1 MYVSI
6 PFNHFTM
13 RTLLTTCLCLMTVLL
28 NPLSA
33 KTAKQPLRQDY
44 PIQPVSFVH
53 VKATDRFWA
62 PRIRINQEVTIPI
75 ALGHCYNTGRVDNFK
90 KAAGLMPGY
99 FNTQF
104 TFDDTDIYKI
114 IEGASYS
121 IQMYPNPALD
131 AQMDTLIEYIRLAQE
146 PDGYLYTARTAGKP
160 GALHEW
166 VGEKRWEK
174 TPDLSHELYNCGH
187 LYEAAVAHYQAT
199 GKRSLLDVAI
209 KNADLLVKDFG
220 PGKLA
225 YEPGHQIVEM
235 GLAKMYRVTG
245 KQAYLDLAKFFLDLK
260 GHGRSGEYA
269 QTHKP
274 VIEQD
279 EAVGHAVR
287 ANYMYSGMADVAALT
302 GNKAYLH
309 AIDRIWENV
318 VSKKLYVTGGVGA
331 TGHGE
336 AYGDNFELPNMSAY
350 CETCA
355 AIANVYWNHRLFL
368 LHGESK
374 FYDVLERT
382 LYNGLL
388 SGVSLE
394 GDRFFYPN
402 PLESVGQ
409 HARSA
414 WFGCACC
421 PSNVCRFLPSVPGYV
436 YAQKDDKLYVNLFM
450 QSESDLTIRNHPV
463 HITQQTEY
471 PWSGDV
477 VLVISPQKANAFTV
491 MLRVPGWA
499 RNQPVPSDLYH
510 YVQPN
515 NQPVTLNVNGVKT
528 PYTIGHDGYIALK
541 RTWEKGDKVSIGFPL
556 SVKRV
561 QAHDQVE
568 DDRGKVALE
577 RGPIVY
583 CLEWPDNE
591 EKVLN
596 TVLEDKVPVTE
607 TAYLPNELKG
617 IVRMEAL
624 ALSTRLGPDRTIVR
638 TPKRI
643 QAIPYF
649 AWANRGQGEMA
660 VWIPRT
666 VEVSQPEPMP
676 TLSTLATVS
685 ASTPNRSLK
694 TVNDGYLPAHSN
706 DRKVPF
712 YSLWPKNNATE
723 WVGLT
728 FEQPETVSRAAVY
741 WYDDGPWGG
750 CRIPLWW
757 KIQYKTEDGTWKDV
771 INTQAYVLKKDTL
784 NTVTFE
790 PVKTQHVRLLFQL
803 PESESCALYE
813 FDVL

>member
-1 MYVSI
+1 
-6 PFNHFTM
+6 M
-13 RTLLTTCLCLMTVLL
+13 RKILTSSLCLLAVSLL
-28 NPLSA
+28 NPLWA
-33 KTAKQPLRQDY
+33 KPANTPLKQDY
-44 PIQPVSFVH
+44 PINPVSFVA
-53 VKATDRFWA
+53 VKATDQFWA
-62 PRIRINQEVTIPI
+62 PRIRINQDITIPI

-90 KAAGLMPGY
+90 KAGKLIPGY
-99 FNTQF
+99 FDTQF

-114 IEGASYS
+114 IEGAAYS
-121 IQMYPNPALD
+121 IQMYPNSQLD
-131 AQMDTLIEYIRLAQE
+131 AQMDSLIEYIRVAQE

-174 TPDLSHELYNCGH
+174 DPDLSHELYNCGH

-199 GKRSLLDVAI
+199 GKRNLLDIAI
-209 KNADLLVKDFG
+209 KNADLLVRDFG

-225 YEPGHQIVEM
+225 YEPGHQVVEM

-245 KQAYLDLAKFFLDLK
+245 KKEYLDLAKFFLDLK
-260 GHGRSGEYA
+260 GKGHSGEYS

-302 GNKAYLH
+302 GNESYLH
-309 AIDRIWENV
+309 AIDKIWENV
-318 VSKKLYVTGGVGA
+318 AGKKLYVTGGVGA
-331 TGHGE
+331 TGSGE
-336 AYGDNFELPNMSAY
+336 AYGRNYELPNMSAY

-355 AIANVYWNHRLFL
+355 AIANVYWNYRLFL

-374 FYDVLERT
+374 YYDVLERT

-409 HARSA
+409 HSRSA

-421 PSNVCRFLPSVPGYV
+421 PSNVCRFIPSVPGYV
-436 YAQKDDKLYVNLFM
+436 YAQKDEKLYVNLFM
-450 QSESDLTIRNHPV
+450 QSESELTIQKNPV
-463 HITQQTEY
+463 HITQKTDY
-471 PWSGDV
+471 PWNGDV
-477 VLVISPQKANAFTV
+477 TMELTPKKAKAFTL
-491 MLRVPGWA
+491 MIRVPGWA
-499 RNQPVPSDLYH
+499 KNQPVPSDLYR
-510 YVQPN
+510 YVNPKTE
-515 NQPVTLNVNGVKT
+515 PVKLMINGVET
-528 PYTIGHDGYIALK
+528 PYAIGADGYIALNRK
-541 RTWEKGDKVSIGFPL
+541 WKKGDKVSLSFPM

-561 QAHDQVE
+561 QAHDMVE
-568 DDRGKVALE
+568 DDLGKVSLE

-583 CLEWPDNE
+583 CLEWPDND

-596 TVLEDKVPVTE
+596 TVLEDNAPITA
-607 TAYLPNELKG
+607 TAYLPTELKG
-617 IVRMEAL
+617 IVRLEAN
-624 ALSTRLGPDRTIVR
+624 ALSTKKGPNQEIIRVPKTI
-638 TPKRI
+638 K
-643 QAIPYF
+643 AIPFY

-666 VEVSQPEPMP
+666 VEASKPEPMP
-676 TLSTLATVS
+676 TISTKAKVS
-685 ASTPNRSLK
+685 ASTRNRSLN
-694 TVNDGYLPAHSN
+694 TVNDGFGPAHSN

-712 YSLWPKNNATE
+712 FSLWPKNNATE
-723 WVGLT
+723 WIGLT
-728 FEQPETVSRAAVY
+728 FEQPETVSSAAVY

-757 KIQYKTEDGTWKDV
+757 KIQYKAEDGDWKDV
-771 INTQAYVLKKDTL
+771 TNTEDYVSKKDVL
-784 NTVTFE
+784 NTVSFE
-790 PVKTQHVRLLFQL
+790 PVKAQDVRLVFQM
-803 PESESCALYE
+803 PERESCALYE
-813 FDVL
+813 FEVK

>member
-1 MYVSI
+1 
-6 PFNHFTM
+6 M
-13 RTLLTTCLCLMTVLL
+13 RKILTSSLCLLAVSLL
-28 NPLSA
+28 NPLWA
-33 KTAKQPLRQDY
+33 KPANTPLKQDY
-44 PIQPVSFVH
+44 PINPVSFVA
-53 VKATDRFWA
+53 VKATDQFWA
-62 PRIRINQEVTIPI
+62 PRIRINQDITIPI

-90 KAAGLMPGY
+90 KAGKLIPGY
-99 FNTQF
+99 FDTQF

-114 IEGASYS
+114 IEGAAYS
-121 IQMYPNPALD
+121 IQMYPNNQLD
-131 AQMDTLIEYIRLAQE
+131 AQMDSLIEYIRVAQE

-174 TPDLSHELYNCGH
+174 DPDLSHELYNCGH

-199 GKRSLLDVAI
+199 GKRNLLDIAI
-209 KNADLLVKDFG
+209 KNADLLVRDFG

-225 YEPGHQIVEM
+225 YEPGHQVVEM

-245 KQAYLDLAKFFLDLK
+245 KKEYLDLAKFFLDLK
-260 GHGRSGEYA
+260 GKGHSGEYS

-302 GNKAYLH
+302 GNESYLH
-309 AIDRIWENV
+309 AIDKIWENV
-318 VSKKLYVTGGVGA
+318 AGKKLYVTGGVGA
-331 TGHGE
+331 TGSGE
-336 AYGDNFELPNMSAY
+336 AYGSNYELPNMSAY

-355 AIANVYWNHRLFL
+355 AIANVYWNYRLFL

-374 FYDVLERT
+374 YYDVLERT

-409 HARSA
+409 HSRSA

-421 PSNVCRFLPSVPGYV
+421 PSNVCRFIPSVPGYV
-436 YAQKDDKLYVNLFM
+436 YAQKDEKLYVNLFM
-450 QSESDLTIRNHPV
+450 QSESELTIQKNPV
-463 HITQQTEY
+463 HITQKTDY
-471 PWSGDV
+471 PWNGDV
-477 VLVISPQKANAFTV
+477 TMELTPKKAKAFTL
-491 MLRVPGWA
+491 MIRVPGWA
-499 RNQPVPSDLYH
+499 KNQPVPSDLYR
-510 YVQPN
+510 YVNPKTE
-515 NQPVTLNVNGVKT
+515 PVKLTINGVET
-528 PYTIGHDGYIALK
+528 PYAIGADGYIALNRK
-541 RTWEKGDKVSIGFPL
+541 WNKGDKVSISFPM

-561 QAHDQVE
+561 QAHDMVE
-568 DDRGKVALE
+568 DDLGKVSLE

-583 CLEWPDNE
+583 CLEWPDND

-596 TVLEDKVPVTE
+596 TVLEDNAPITT
-607 TAYLPNELKG
+607 TAYLPTELKG
-617 IVRMEAL
+617 IVRLEAN
-624 ALSTRLGPDRTIVR
+624 AISTKKGPNQEIIRV
-638 TPKRI
+638 PKAI
-643 QAIPYF
+643 KAIPFY

-666 VEVSQPEPMP
+666 VEASKPEPMP
-676 TLSTLATVS
+676 TISTKAKVS
-685 ASTPNRSLK
+685 ASTRNRSLN
-694 TVNDGYLPAHSN
+694 TVNDGYGPAHSN

-712 YSLWPKNNATE
+712 FSLWPKNNATE
-723 WVGLT
+723 WIGLT
-728 FEQPETVSRAAVY
+728 FEQPETVSSAAVY

-757 KIQYKTEDGTWKDV
+757 KIQYKAEDGDWKDV
-771 INTQAYVLKKDTL
+771 TNTEDYVSKKDVL
-784 NTVTFE
+784 NTVSFE
-790 PVKTQHVRLLFQL
+790 PVKAQDVRLVFQM
-803 PESESCALYE
+803 PERESCALYE
-813 FDVL
+813 FEVK

>member
-1 MYVSI
+1 
-6 PFNHFTM
+6 M
-13 RTLLTTCLCLMTVLL
+13 RKILTSSLCLLAVSLL
-28 NPLSA
+28 NPLWA
-33 KTAKQPLRQDY
+33 KPANTPLKQDY
-44 PIQPVSFVH
+44 PINPVSFVA
-53 VKATDRFWA
+53 VKATDQFWA
-62 PRIRINQEVTIPI
+62 PRIRINQDITIPI

-90 KAAGLMPGY
+90 KAGKLIPGY
-99 FNTQF
+99 FDTQF

-114 IEGASYS
+114 IEGAAYS
-121 IQMYPNPALD
+121 IQMYPNSQLD
-131 AQMDTLIEYIRLAQE
+131 AQMDSLIEYIRVAQE

-174 TPDLSHELYNCGH
+174 DPDLSHELYNCGH

-199 GKRSLLDVAI
+199 GKRNLLDIAI
-209 KNADLLVKDFG
+209 KNADLLVRDFG

-225 YEPGHQIVEM
+225 YEPGHQVVEM

-245 KQAYLDLAKFFLDLK
+245 KKEYLDLAKFFLDLK
-260 GHGRSGEYA
+260 GKGHSGEYS

-302 GNKAYLH
+302 GNESYLH
-309 AIDRIWENV
+309 AIDKIWENV
-318 VSKKLYVTGGVGA
+318 AGKKLYVTGGVGA
-331 TGHGE
+331 TGSGE
-336 AYGDNFELPNMSAY
+336 AYGRNYELPNMSAY

-355 AIANVYWNHRLFL
+355 AIANVYWNYRLFL

-374 FYDVLERT
+374 YYDVLERT

-409 HARSA
+409 HSRSA

-421 PSNVCRFLPSVPGYV
+421 PSNVCRFIPSVPGYV
-436 YAQKDDKLYVNLFM
+436 YAQKDEKLYVNLFM
-450 QSESDLTIRNHPV
+450 QSESELTIQKNPV
-463 HITQQTEY
+463 HITQKTDY
-471 PWSGDV
+471 PWNGDV
-477 VLVISPQKANAFTV
+477 TMELTPKKAKAFTL
-491 MLRVPGWA
+491 MIRVPGWA
-499 RNQPVPSDLYH
+499 KNQPVPSDLYR
-510 YVQPN
+510 YVNPKTE
-515 NQPVTLNVNGVKT
+515 PVKLMINGVET
-528 PYTIGHDGYIALK
+528 PYAIGADGYIALNRK
-541 RTWEKGDKVSIGFPL
+541 WKKGDKVSLSFPM

-561 QAHDQVE
+561 QAHDMVE
-568 DDRGKVALE
+568 DDLGKVSLE

-583 CLEWPDNE
+583 CLEWPDND

-596 TVLEDKVPVTE
+596 TVLEDNAPITA
-607 TAYLPNELKG
+607 TAYLPTELKG
-617 IVRMEAL
+617 IVRLEAN
-624 ALSTRLGPDRTIVR
+624 ALSTKKGPNQEIIRVPKTI
-638 TPKRI
+638 K
-643 QAIPYF
+643 AIPFY

-666 VEVSQPEPMP
+666 VEASKPEPMP
-676 TLSTLATVS
+676 TISTKAKVS
-685 ASTPNRSLK
+685 ASTRNRSLN
-694 TVNDGYLPAHSN
+694 TVNDGFGPAHSN

-712 YSLWPKNNATE
+712 FSLWPKNNATE
-723 WVGLT
+723 WIGLT
-728 FEQPETVSRAAVY
+728 FEQPETVSSAAVY

-757 KIQYKTEDGTWKDV
+757 KIQYKAEDGEWKDV
-771 INTQAYVLKKDTL
+771 VNTEDYVSKKDVL
-784 NTVTFE
+784 NTVSFE
-790 PVKTQHVRLLFQL
+790 PVKAQDVRLVFQM
-803 PESESCALYE
+803 PERESCALYE
-813 FDVL
+813 FEVK

>member
-1 MYVSI
+1 
-6 PFNHFTM
+6 M
-13 RTLLTTCLCLMTVLL
+13 RKILTSSLCLLAVSLL
-28 NPLSA
+28 NPLWA
-33 KTAKQPLRQDY
+33 KPANTPLKQDY
-44 PIQPVSFVH
+44 PINPVSFVA
-53 VKATDRFWA
+53 VKATDQFWA
-62 PRIRINQEVTIPI
+62 PRIRINQDITIPI

-90 KAAGLMPGY
+90 KAGKLIPGY
-99 FNTQF
+99 FDTQF

-114 IEGASYS
+114 IEGAAYS
-121 IQMYPNPALD
+121 IQMYPNSQLD
-131 AQMDTLIEYIRLAQE
+131 AQMDSLIEYIRVAQE

-174 TPDLSHELYNCGH
+174 DPDLSHELYNCGH

-199 GKRSLLDVAI
+199 GKRNLLDIAI
-209 KNADLLVKDFG
+209 KNADLLVRDFG

-225 YEPGHQIVEM
+225 YEPGHQVVEM

-245 KQAYLDLAKFFLDLK
+245 KKEYLDLAKFFLDLK
-260 GHGRSGEYA
+260 GKGHSGEYS

-302 GNKAYLH
+302 GNESYLH
-309 AIDRIWENV
+309 AIDKIWENV
-318 VSKKLYVTGGVGA
+318 AGKKLYVTGGVGA
-331 TGHGE
+331 TGSGE
-336 AYGDNFELPNMSAY
+336 AYGSNYELPNMSAY

-355 AIANVYWNHRLFL
+355 AIANVYWNYRLFL

-374 FYDVLERT
+374 YYDVLERT

-409 HARSA
+409 HSRSA

-421 PSNVCRFLPSVPGYV
+421 PSNVCRFIPSIPGYV
-436 YAQKDDKLYVNLFM
+436 YAQKDEKLYVNLFM
-450 QSESDLTIRNHPV
+450 QSESELTIQKNPV
-463 HITQQTEY
+463 HITQKTDY
-471 PWSGDV
+471 PWNGDV
-477 VLVISPQKANAFTV
+477 TMEITPKKAKAFTL
-491 MLRVPGWA
+491 MIRVPGWA
-499 RNQPVPSDLYH
+499 KNQPVPSDLYR
-510 YVQPN
+510 YVNPKTE
-515 NQPVTLNVNGVKT
+515 PVKLMINGVET
-528 PYTIGHDGYIALK
+528 PYAIGADGYIALNRK
-541 RTWEKGDKVSIGFPL
+541 WKKGDKVSLSFPM

-561 QAHDQVE
+561 QAHDMVE
-568 DDRGKVALE
+568 DDLGKVSLE

-583 CLEWPDNE
+583 CLEWPDND

-596 TVLEDKVPVTE
+596 TVLEDNAPITA
-607 TAYLPNELKG
+607 TAYLPTELKG
-617 IVRMEAL
+617 IVRLEAN
-624 ALSTRLGPDRTIVR
+624 ALSTKKGPNQEIIRVPKTI
-638 TPKRI
+638 K
-643 QAIPYF
+643 AIPFY

-666 VEVSQPEPMP
+666 VEASKPEPMP
-676 TLSTLATVS
+676 TISTKAKVS
-685 ASTPNRSLK
+685 ASTRNRSLN
-694 TVNDGYLPAHSN
+694 TVNDGFGPAHSN

-712 YSLWPKNNATE
+712 FSLWPKNNATE
-723 WVGLT
+723 WIGLT
-728 FEQPETVSRAAVY
+728 FEQPETVSSAAVY

-757 KIQYKTEDGTWKDV
+757 KIQYKAEDGEWKDV
-771 INTQAYVLKKDTL
+771 VNTEDYVSKKDVL
-784 NTVTFE
+784 NTVSFE
-790 PVKTQHVRLLFQL
+790 PVKAQDVRLVFQM
-803 PESESCALYE
+803 PERESCALYE
-813 FDVL
+813 FEVK

>member
-1 MYVSI
+1 
-6 PFNHFTM
+6 M
-13 RTLLTTCLCLMTVLL
+13 RKILTSSLCLLAVSLL
-28 NPLSA
+28 NPLWA
-33 KTAKQPLRQDY
+33 KPANTPLKQDY
-44 PIQPVSFVH
+44 PINPVSFVA
-53 VKATDRFWA
+53 VKATDQFWA
-62 PRIRINQEVTIPI
+62 PRIRINQDITIPI

-90 KAAGLMPGY
+90 KAGKLIPGY
-99 FNTQF
+99 FDTQF

-114 IEGASYS
+114 IEGAAYS
-121 IQMYPNPALD
+121 IQMYPNSQLD
-131 AQMDTLIEYIRLAQE
+131 AQMDSLIEYIRVAQE

-174 TPDLSHELYNCGH
+174 DPDLSHELYNCGH

-199 GKRSLLDVAI
+199 GKRNLLDIAI
-209 KNADLLVKDFG
+209 KNADLLVRDFG

-225 YEPGHQIVEM
+225 YEPGHQVVEM

-245 KQAYLDLAKFFLDLK
+245 KKEYLDLAKFFLDLK
-260 GHGRSGEYA
+260 GKGHSGEYS

-302 GNKAYLH
+302 GNESYLH
-309 AIDRIWENV
+309 AIDKIWENV
-318 VSKKLYVTGGVGA
+318 AGKKLYVTGGVGA
-331 TGHGE
+331 TGSGE
-336 AYGDNFELPNMSAY
+336 AYGRNYELPNMSAY

-355 AIANVYWNHRLFL
+355 AIANVYWNYRLFL

-374 FYDVLERT
+374 YYDVLERT

-409 HARSA
+409 HSRSA

-421 PSNVCRFLPSVPGYV
+421 PSNVCRFIPSVPGYV
-436 YAQKDDKLYVNLFM
+436 YAQKDEKLYVNLFM
-450 QSESDLTIRNHPV
+450 QSESELTIQKNPV
-463 HITQQTEY
+463 HITQKTDY
-471 PWSGDV
+471 PWNGDV
-477 VLVISPQKANAFTV
+477 TMELTPKKAKAFTL
-491 MLRVPGWA
+491 MIRVPGWA
-499 RNQPVPSDLYH
+499 KNQPVPSDLYR
-510 YVQPN
+510 YVNPKTE
-515 NQPVTLNVNGVKT
+515 PVKLMINGVET
-528 PYTIGHDGYIALK
+528 PYAIGADGYIALNRK
-541 RTWEKGDKVSIGFPL
+541 WKKGDKVSLSFPM

-561 QAHDQVE
+561 QAHDMVE
-568 DDRGKVALE
+568 DDLGKVSLE

-583 CLEWPDNE
+583 CLEWPDND

-596 TVLEDKVPVTE
+596 TVLEDNAPITA
-607 TAYLPNELKG
+607 TAYLPTELKG
-617 IVRMEAL
+617 IVRLEAN
-624 ALSTRLGPDRTIVR
+624 ALSTKKGPNQEIIRV
-638 TPKRI
+638 PKAI
-643 QAIPYF
+643 KAIPFY

-666 VEVSQPEPMP
+666 VEASKPEPMP
-676 TLSTLATVS
+676 TISTKAKVS
-685 ASTPNRSLK
+685 ASTRNRSLN
-694 TVNDGYLPAHSN
+694 TVNDGFGPAHSN

-712 YSLWPKNNATE
+712 FSLWPKNNATE
-723 WVGLT
+723 WIGLT
-728 FEQPETVSRAAVY
+728 FEQPETVSSAAVY

-757 KIQYKTEDGTWKDV
+757 KIQYKAEDGEWKDV
-771 INTQAYVLKKDTL
+771 VNTEDYVSKKDVL
-784 NTVTFE
+784 NTVSFE
-790 PVKTQHVRLLFQL
+790 PVKAQDVRLVFQM
-803 PESESCALYE
+803 PERESCALYE
-813 FDVL
+813 FEVK

>member
-1 MYVSI
+1 
-6 PFNHFTM
+6 M
-13 RTLLTTCLCLMTVLL
+13 RKTLTTSLCLLAISLL
-28 NPLSA
+28 NPLWA
-33 KTAKQPLRQDY
+33 KSVNTPLKQDY
-44 PIQPVSFVH
+44 PINPVSFVA
-53 VKATDRFWA
+53 VKATDQFWA
-62 PRIRINQEVTIPI
+62 PRIRINQDITIPI

-90 KAAGLMPGY
+90 KAGKLIPGY
-99 FNTQF
+99 FDTQF

-114 IEGASYS
+114 IEGAAYS
-121 IQMYPNPALD
+121 IQMYPNAELD
-131 AQMDTLIEYIRLAQE
+131 ARMDTLIEFIRVAQE

-166 VGEKRWEK
+166 VGVKRWEK
-174 TPDLSHELYNCGH
+174 DPDLSHELYNCGH

-199 GKRSLLDVAI
+199 GKRSLLDIAI
-209 KNADLLVKDFG
+209 KNADLLVRDFG

-225 YEPGHQIVEM
+225 YEPGHQVVEM
-235 GLAKMYRVTG
+235 GLAKMYRATG
-245 KQAYLDLAKFFLDLK
+245 KKEYLDLAKFFLDLK
-260 GHGRSGEYA
+260 GKGHSGEYS

-302 GNKAYLH
+302 GNESYLH
-309 AIDRIWENV
+309 AIDKIWENV
-318 VSKKLYVTGGVGA
+318 AGKKLYVTGGVGA
-331 TGHGE
+331 TGSGE
-336 AYGDNFELPNMSAY
+336 AYGRNYELPNMSAY

-355 AIANVYWNHRLFL
+355 AIANVYWNYRLFL

-374 FYDVLERT
+374 YYDVLERT

-409 HARSA
+409 HSRSA

-421 PSNVCRFLPSVPGYV
+421 PSNVCRFIPSVPGYV
-436 YAQKDDKLYVNLFM
+436 YAQKDEKLYVNLFM
-450 QSESDLTIRNHPV
+450 QSESELTIQKNPV
-463 HITQQTEY
+463 HITQKTDY
-471 PWSGDV
+471 PWNGDV
-477 VLVISPQKANAFTV
+477 TMELTPKKAKAFTL
-491 MLRVPGWA
+491 MIRIPGWA
-499 RNQPVPSDLYH
+499 KNQPVPSDLYS
-510 YVQPN
+510 YVNPQTE
-515 NQPVTLNVNGVKT
+515 PVKLMVNGVET
-528 PYTIGHDGYIALK
+528 PYAIGADGYIALNRK
-541 RTWEKGDKVSIGFPL
+541 WKKGDKVSISFPM

-561 QAHDQVE
+561 KAHELVE
-568 DDRGKVALE
+568 DDLGKVSLE

-596 TVLEDKVPVTE
+596 TVLEDNVSVSATS
-607 TAYLPNELKG
+607 YMPNELKG
-617 IVRMEAL
+617 IVRLEAN
-624 ALSTRLGPDRTIVR
+624 ALSTKKGANQEIIRV
-638 TPKRI
+638 PKAI
-643 QAIPYF
+643 KAIPFY

-666 VEVSQPEPMP
+666 VEASKPEPLP
-676 TLSTLATVS
+676 TISTKAKVS
-685 ASTPNRSLK
+685 ASTRNRSLN
-694 TVNDGYLPAHSN
+694 TVNDGFGPAHSN

-712 YSLWPKNNATE
+712 FSLWPKNNATE
-723 WVGLT
+723 WIGLT
-728 FEQPETVSRAAVY
+728 FEQPETVSSAAVY

-757 KIQYKTEDGTWKDV
+757 KIQYKAEDGEWKDV
-771 INTQAYVLKKDTL
+771 TNTQEYVSKKDVL

-790 PVKTQHVRLLFQL
+790 PVKAQDVRLLFQM
-803 PESESCALYE
+803 PERESCALYE
-813 FDVL
+813 FEVK

>member
-1 MYVSI
+1 
-6 PFNHFTM
+6 M
-13 RTLLTTCLCLMTVLL
+13 RKILTSSLCLLAVSLL
-28 NPLSA
+28 NPLWA
-33 KTAKQPLRQDY
+33 KPANTPLKQDY
-44 PIQPVSFVH
+44 PINPVSFVA
-53 VKATDRFWA
+53 VKATDQFWA
-62 PRIRINQEVTIPI
+62 PRIRINQDITIPI

-90 KAAGLMPGY
+90 KAGKLIPGY
-99 FNTQF
+99 FDTQF

-114 IEGASYS
+114 IEGAAYS
-121 IQMYPNPALD
+121 IQMYPNSQLD
-131 AQMDTLIEYIRLAQE
+131 AQMDSLIEYIRVAQE

-174 TPDLSHELYNCGH
+174 DPDLSHELYNCGH

-199 GKRSLLDVAI
+199 GKRNLLDIAI
-209 KNADLLVKDFG
+209 KNADLLVRDFG

-225 YEPGHQIVEM
+225 YEPGHQVVEM

-245 KQAYLDLAKFFLDLK
+245 KKEYLDLAKFFLDLK
-260 GHGRSGEYA
+260 GKGHSGEYS

-302 GNKAYLH
+302 GNESYLH
-309 AIDRIWENV
+309 AIDKIWENV
-318 VSKKLYVTGGVGA
+318 AGKKLYVTGGVGA
-331 TGHGE
+331 TGSGE
-336 AYGDNFELPNMSAY
+336 AYGSNYELPNMSAY

-355 AIANVYWNHRLFL
+355 AIANVYWNYRLFL

-374 FYDVLERT
+374 YYDVLERT

-409 HARSA
+409 HSRSA

-421 PSNVCRFLPSVPGYV
+421 PSNVCRFIPSVPGYV
-436 YAQKDDKLYVNLFM
+436 YAQKDEKLYVNLFM
-450 QSESDLTIRNHPV
+450 QSESELTIQKNPV
-463 HITQQTEY
+463 HITQKTDY
-471 PWSGDV
+471 PWNGDV
-477 VLVISPQKANAFTV
+477 TMEITPKKAKAFTL
-491 MLRVPGWA
+491 MIRVPGWA
-499 RNQPVPSDLYH
+499 KNQPVPSDLYR
-510 YVQPN
+510 YVNPKTE
-515 NQPVTLNVNGVKT
+515 PVKLMINGVET
-528 PYTIGHDGYIALK
+528 PYAIGADGYIALNRK
-541 RTWEKGDKVSIGFPL
+541 WKKGDKVSLSFPM

-561 QAHDQVE
+561 QAHDMVE
-568 DDRGKVALE
+568 DDLGKVSLE

-583 CLEWPDNE
+583 CLEWPDND

-596 TVLEDKVPVTE
+596 TVLEDNAPITA
-607 TAYLPNELKG
+607 TAYLPTELKG
-617 IVRMEAL
+617 IVRLEAN
-624 ALSTRLGPDRTIVR
+624 ALSTKKGPNQEIIRVPKTI
-638 TPKRI
+638 K
-643 QAIPYF
+643 AIPFY

-666 VEVSQPEPMP
+666 VEASKPEPMP
-676 TLSTLATVS
+676 TISTKAKVS
-685 ASTPNRSLK
+685 ASTRNRSLN
-694 TVNDGYLPAHSN
+694 TVNDGFGPAHSN

-712 YSLWPKNNATE
+712 FSLWPKNNATE
-723 WVGLT
+723 WIGLT
-728 FEQPETVSRAAVY
+728 FEQPETVSSAAVY

-757 KIQYKTEDGTWKDV
+757 KIQYKAEDGEWKDV
-771 INTQAYVLKKDTL
+771 VNTEDYVSKKDVL
-784 NTVTFE
+784 NTVSFE
-790 PVKTQHVRLLFQL
+790 PVKAQDVRLVFQM
-803 PESESCALYE
+803 PERESCALYE
-813 FDVL
+813 FEVK

>member
-1 MYVSI
+1 
-6 PFNHFTM
+6 M
-13 RTLLTTCLCLMTVLL
+13 RKILTSSLCLLAFSLL
-28 NPLSA
+28 NPLWA
-33 KTAKQPLRQDY
+33 KPANAPLKQDY
-44 PIQPVSFVH
+44 PINPVSFVA
-53 VKATDRFWA
+53 VKATDQFWA
-62 PRIRINQEVTIPI
+62 PRIRINQDITIPI

-90 KAAGLMPGY
+90 KAGKLIPGY

-114 IEGASYS
+114 IEGAAYS
-121 IQMYPNPALD
+121 IQMYPNNQLD
-131 AQMDTLIEYIRLAQE
+131 AQMDSLIEFIRVAQE

-174 TPDLSHELYNCGH
+174 DPDLSHELYNCGH
-187 LYEAAVAHYQAT
+187 LYEAAVAHYLAT
-199 GKRSLLDVAI
+199 GKRSLLDIAI
-209 KNADLLVKDFG
+209 KNADLLVRDFG

-225 YEPGHQIVEM
+225 YEPGHQVVEM

-245 KQAYLDLAKFFLDLK
+245 KKEYLDLAKFFLDLK
-260 GHGRSGEYA
+260 GKGHSGEYS

-302 GNKAYLH
+302 GNESYLH
-309 AIDRIWENV
+309 AIDKIWENV
-318 VSKKLYVTGGVGA
+318 AGKKLYVTGGVGA
-331 TGHGE
+331 TGSGE
-336 AYGDNFELPNMSAY
+336 AYGSNYELPNMSAY

-355 AIANVYWNHRLFL
+355 AIANVYWNYRLFL

-374 FYDVLERT
+374 YYDVLERT

-409 HARSA
+409 HSRSA

-421 PSNVCRFLPSVPGYV
+421 PSNVCRFIPSIPGYV
-436 YAQKDDKLYVNLFM
+436 YAQKDEKLYVNLFM
-450 QSESDLTIRNHPV
+450 QSESELTIQKNPV
-463 HITQQTEY
+463 HITQKTDY
-471 PWSGDV
+471 PWNGDV
-477 VLVISPQKANAFTV
+477 TMEITPKKAKAFTL
-491 MLRVPGWA
+491 MIRVPGWA
-499 RNQPVPSDLYH
+499 KNHPVPSDLYR
-510 YVQPN
+510 YVNPKTE
-515 NQPVTLNVNGVKT
+515 PVKLTINGVET
-528 PYTIGHDGYIALK
+528 PYAIGADGYIALNRK
-541 RTWEKGDKVSIGFPL
+541 WNKGDKVSISFPM

-561 QAHDQVE
+561 QAHEMVE
-568 DDRGKVALE
+568 DDLGKVSLE

-583 CLEWPDNE
+583 CLEWPDND

-596 TVLEDKVPVTE
+596 TVLEDNAPITA
-607 TAYLPNELKG
+607 TAYLPTELKG
-617 IVRMEAL
+617 IVRLEAN
-624 ALSTRLGPDRTIVR
+624 AISTKKGPNQEIIRV
-638 TPKRI
+638 PKAI
-643 QAIPYF
+643 KAIPFY

-666 VEVSQPEPMP
+666 VEASKPEPMP
-676 TLSTLATVS
+676 TISTKAKVS
-685 ASTPNRSLK
+685 ASTRNRSLN
-694 TVNDGYLPAHSN
+694 TVNDGYGPAHSN

-712 YSLWPKNNATE
+712 FSLWPKNNATE
-723 WVGLT
+723 WIGLT
-728 FEQPETVSRAAVY
+728 FEQPETVSSAAVY

-757 KIQYKTEDGTWKDV
+757 KIQYKAEDGEWKDV
-771 INTQAYVLKKDTL
+771 TNTEDYVSKKDVL
-784 NTVTFE
+784 NTVSFE
-790 PVKTQHVRLLFQL
+790 PVKAQDVRLVFQM
-803 PESESCALYE
+803 PERESCALYE
-813 FDVL
+813 FEVK